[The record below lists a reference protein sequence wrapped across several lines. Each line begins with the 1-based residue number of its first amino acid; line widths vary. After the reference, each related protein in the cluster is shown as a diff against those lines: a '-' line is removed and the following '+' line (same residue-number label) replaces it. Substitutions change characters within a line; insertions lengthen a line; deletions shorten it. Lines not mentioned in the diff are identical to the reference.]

1 MDTSFY
7 SSRRIMGINLCTE
20 TWLRR
25 SLVFGHH
32 GRFCL
37 CPGGYEVNSPRIVE
51 AIYND
56 CIPVVLADA
65 FVLPFSDVLNWSS
78 FSLHIKESDIP
89 NLKQIL
95 QSIPMDICISLQVH
109 LIFCLLMLLQDLDL
123 LGIMRELVMIVKTSM
138 IVNIS
143 SSYL

>member
-1 MDTSFY
+1 MQILALDKHEYFFLFESTVNGSKFVH
-7 SSRRIMGINLCTE
+7 RNLT
-20 TWLRR
+20 LRR
-25 SLVFGHH
+25 SLIFGHH

-65 FVLPFSDVLNWSS
+65 FVLPFSDVLNWSA
-78 FSLHIKESDIP
+78 FSLHIKESDIA

-95 QSIPMDICISLQVH
+95 QSIPMDICISMQVH
-109 LIFCLLMLLQDLDL
+109 LIFCFL
-123 LGIMRELVMIVKTSM
+123 
-138 IVNIS
+138 
-143 SSYL
+143 